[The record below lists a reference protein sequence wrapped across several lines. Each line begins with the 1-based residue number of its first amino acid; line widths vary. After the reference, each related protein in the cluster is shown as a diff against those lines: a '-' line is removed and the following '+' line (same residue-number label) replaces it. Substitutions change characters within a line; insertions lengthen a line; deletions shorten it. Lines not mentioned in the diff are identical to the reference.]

1 MTFAWWLIDAS
12 TLTQSRAE
20 RFASAGTFVAIGGGL
35 GLLYA
40 LVLWLP
46 GWVLAES
53 NGGRDAPGHR
63 PASRSVMFV
72 PVFAVTL
79 LAVLAT
85 RQMRVALSA
94 HDSIRLPASVALGAV
109 AIVTLATAIRLLLEP
124 RRRYV
129 GRARYVPAG
138 AFVVGMTYLF
148 VDRTLGSFEAT
159 GAFVPCMAHLCSS
172 IGLTLGLRASAGS
185 SVALHPRAR
194 SRRDVGRSFGRI
206 AIVTASVAT
215 LAWCGVFASSRELR
229 RSFHELVPM
238 RWDEPSYATRSV
250 RWLALL
256 DSASDRAHLL
266 ERKYP
271 ARAPDPWSARRRHR
285 EIAAPAAT
293 ERLTTSDVRVGERD
307 LATSSSDWNVI
318 VVFVDA
324 LRADVAADRNVMPET
339 ARFFRESTTFTRA
352 YASGSSTL
360 LTLAPLL
367 TCRYDATTEDS
378 PLLLDLAHH
387 EGMKTALVTAK
398 SAREYHRLLYPRFRF
413 DHEDAVSD
421 SGIKRVAT
429 AAEVTRRSLAWLREE
444 KPERFFLWLYHHDVH
459 SWADIDETYVEQTAK
474 RARLSTT
481 ALPLRYLAAAHGVD
495 TSFGELRAGLRE
507 LGIEDRTVIVFI
519 SDHGE
524 GLGEQQNFLF
534 HSTFL
539 WESLIRVPLAI
550 HVPGGEAA
558 VRTAPVSTI
567 DVPTTLSSFL
577 GARPRAEECHGE
589 DLLGAGTAQGSSR
602 RHPIQ
607 FAAMIEGRLVRVGML
622 DGSASGAG
630 DAIDGEGAHKIV
642 VDLRDAEAHL
652 LRVGH
657 ARFDE
662 EDISASRP
670 DLLSAAVERLLGAA
684 IFPKP

>member
-1 MTFAWWLIDAS
+1 
-12 TLTQSRAE
+12 
-20 RFASAGTFVAIGGGL
+20 
-35 GLLYA
+35 
-40 LVLWLP
+40 
-46 GWVLAES
+46 
-53 NGGRDAPGHR
+53 
-63 PASRSVMFV
+63 MFV

-79 LAVLAT
+79 LAVLAA

-94 HDSIRLPASVALGAV
+94 HGSIRFPASVVLGAV
-109 AIVTLATAIRLLLEP
+109 AIVALAAAIRLLLEP

-138 AFVVGMTYLF
+138 VFVVGMTYLF

-159 GAFVPCMAHLCSS
+159 GAFVPCMAHLCVSL
-172 IGLTLGLRASAGS
+172 GVTLGLRTSASPP
-185 SVALHPRAR
+185 VAWR
-194 SRRDVGRSFGRI
+194 SRACSRRVMLRSLGRV
-206 AIVTASVAT
+206 AIFTASVAT
-215 LAWCGVFASSRELR
+215 IVWGVVFASSTELR
-229 RSFHELVPM
+229 GSFHEIVQA
-238 RWDEPSYATRSV
+238 RWDEPSYATRCV
-250 RWLALL
+250 RWLATL
-256 DSASDRAHLL
+256 DSDSDRAHIL

-271 ARAPDPWSARRRHR
+271 ALAPDPWSPRQRHR
-285 EIAAPAAT
+285 EIAAPAPA
-293 ERLTTSDVRVGERD
+293 ERFMANDVRGSERGM
-307 LATSSSDWNVI
+307 ATSSADWNVI

-324 LRADVAADRNVMPET
+324 LRADVAADWNVMPET

-387 EGMKTALVTAK
+387 AGMKTALVTAK
-398 SAREYHRLLYPRFRF
+398 SALEYHRLLYPRFRF
-413 DHEDAVSD
+413 DHEDVVAD

-429 AAEVTRRSLAWLREE
+429 ADEVTRRSLDWLREE
-444 KPERFFLWLYHHDVH
+444 KPERFLLWLYHHDVH

-474 RARLSTT
+474 RARLHTT
-481 ALPLRYLAAAHGVD
+481 GLPLRYLAAAHGVD
-495 TSFGELRAGLRE
+495 TSFGELRAGLRA
-507 LGIEDRTVIVFI
+507 LGIEDRTVIVFV

-550 HVPGGEAA
+550 HVPGGDAA

-567 DVPTTLSSFL
+567 DLPTTLSPFL
-577 GARPRAEECHGE
+577 GAMPRAEECHGE
-589 DLLGAGTAQGSSR
+589 DLLAPGNSQGSSR

-622 DGSASGAG
+622 DGSASSSG
-630 DAIDGEGAHKIV
+630 DAVVGVHKVV
-642 VDLRDAEAHL
+642 VDLRNAEAHL
-652 LRVGH
+652 FRVGDH
-657 ARFDE
+657 ASFDE
-662 EDISASRP
+662 EDISTSRP
-670 DLLSAAVERLLGAA
+670 DLLSAAVGRLLSAP